1 MCHPVSSEL
10 VDGAAKYKKDD
21 QLNKCLAVV
30 ITPLYYTLRGIQK
43 NTHKENTKIM
53 SVSKTCFGVIL
64 GKIWNILSWVAD
76 KIRSEYVSSELVD
89 GAAKYK
95 KDD

>member
-1 MCHPVSSEL
+1 M
-10 VDGAAKYKKDD
+10 DGAAKYKKDD

-43 NTHKENTKIM
+43 NTYKENTKIM

-64 GKIWNILSWVAD
+64 GKLGNILLWGLF
-76 KIRSEYVSSELVD
+76 KPMWTRYL
-89 GAAKYK
+89 GFF
-95 KDD
+95 

>member
-1 MCHPVSSEL
+1 M
-10 VDGAAKYKKDD
+10 DGAAKYKKDD

-64 GKIWNILSWVAD
+64 GKIWNILSWVVQWVWLQD
-76 KIRSEYVSSELVD
+76 WH
-89 GAAKYK
+89 AAKK
-95 KDD
+95 EISETGN